1 MTRFDYLRP
10 LKLGLITLY
19 YRSLQGL
26 AIHSHAFNK
35 TSDLLH
41 LLRMHI
47 IEVRSEL
54 EPWDGELPEVGKYHA
69 QVESTGVQV
78 PLDVQFL

>member
-1 MTRFDYLRP
+1 ML
-10 LKLGLITLY
+10 
-19 YRSLQGL
+19 
-26 AIHSHAFNK
+26 NK

-69 QVESTGVQV
+69 QVESTGIQV